1 MISGERVR
9 QARELRE
16 WTQIELAERLRV
28 NQSTIASIE
37 NGRLTPSVELLEAVS
52 LLAGFPPS
60 FFKQDPSD
68 DFPLGSLLLFRART
82 SASVRK
88 QAQAYRY
95 AQITYECAHKL
106 AHFIKP
112 IPMRLPQLADTPEV
126 AAAVTRT
133 ALGLSPDTPILHLVH
148 SLERAGVHVLALPVI
163 VEGIDAFSQWTGTN
177 FDEPVISVLQTEAGD
192 RLRFSIAHEVGHLVM
207 HQSIRGGLSDI
218 EREADRF
225 AGRLLLPEAAMRAE
239 VLAPVTLTSLA
250 TLKTRWRTSIQ
261 ALIMRA
267 HELEIIT
274 DRQKKYLF
282 QQLSARGW
290 RKREPGSL
298 NIPVEKP
305 RAFRQMAEILYGLPI
320 DYHRLAT
327 DVRLSETLLRD
338 ILDMHAGKAQA
349 TDTSIVPFRVG

>member
-1 MISGERVR
+1 MISGERVK

-16 WTQIELAERLRV
+16 WTQIELAKRLGV
-28 NQSTIASIE
+28 NQSTVASIE

-52 LLAGFPPS
+52 LQVGFPPS
-60 FFKQDPSD
+60 FFRQDPSD
-68 DFPLGSLLLFRART
+68 DFPLGSLLLFRARVSV
-82 SASVRK
+82 SARK
-88 QAQAYRY
+88 QAQAHTY
-95 AQITYECAHKL
+95 AQITYECIRKL
-106 AHFIKP
+106 THRIKP

-126 AAAVTRT
+126 AATVTRT

-148 SLERAGVHVLALPVI
+148 SLERAGVLVLALPII

-177 FDEPVISVLQTEAGD
+177 FDKPVINVLQAEAGD

-207 HQSIRGGLSDI
+207 HQSIRGGLSEI

-239 VLAPVTLTSLA
+239 VLTPVTLTSLA
-250 TLKTRWRTSIQ
+250 TLKPRWRVSIQ

-267 HELEIIT
+267 HELAIMT

-290 RKREPGSL
+290 RKREPRSL

-327 DVRLSETLLRD
+327 DVRLSETLLRE
-338 ILDMHAGKAQA
+338 ILDLHAGKVQPAVA
-349 TDTSIVPFRVG
+349 NVVPFRVG